1 MRSRKAKTDLRSN
14 SPSAASPTL
23 SPSQPNRR
31 KTTTGERPWHLHS
44 TFLPAP
50 MPGCPASMVRS
61 KSAASPCIP
70 RTTICPACF
79 TRCRYAPRSPKAPS
93 PSIDTNGAKAMPG
106 VKAVYTRQNLGK
118 LFRSA
123 PSPDGLSGYL
133 DERRPPFDDDIIRY
147 YGQYVAAVVAL
158 TYEQAAAAANAVKVT
173 YKAEKPDVRDHLETD
188 EKPTVDSHRGNPD
201 QAFDSAPV
209 KLDETYSTPTE
220 THNPIELHASVATWD
235 GQNFT
240 LYETTQAVVN
250 HRDVLAQML
259 GVPQE
264 NVRVISRFLGSG
276 FGGKLWPWTHCLIAA
291 SAARN
296 LNRPVKLVVTRDM
309 MFQTVGH
316 RPNTQQRIRIGAE
329 SDGKLVSLMH
339 DSLNHTSILDDYS
352 EGCSEATG
360 YSYST
365 PNLRATSGLVRRNV
379 GTPTSMRG
387 PGAVPGLFA
396 LESAM
401 DELAIKLNM
410 DPIKLRLLN
419 EPQIDEGKNMPFS
432 SRHFVECLNV
442 GAEKFGWAQR
452 TPQVGSMKKD
462 GLVLG
467 WGVAGCS
474 WIAERQATAATVDL
488 HDDGTARVS
497 CATQDIG
504 TGTYTVLSQIVS
516 ERTGIPHDKIEVVLG
531 DSDLPPGPISGG
543 SWATASVI
551 PAVVDAI
558 EKAQQLLFVIA
569 SQSKEPGLAGQ
580 KPELMAFTNGCVH
593 LKDKSPET
601 GVKYEQILT
610 AGNIRAASGQGKSEG
625 TLGDP
630 NSKHSKHSFGAQ
642 FAEVTWQPE
651 TARLRVSRV
660 VTVIDAGRILN
671 PKPARN
677 QIEGAVV
684 MGVGMAL
691 FEETV
696 YDPRFGAPINNNLA
710 DYIVATNAD
719 APHIDVTFLDYP
731 DKVINPLGARGVGEI
746 GLAGIAAAITNAVYH
761 ATGVRVRKLPV
772 RIEDLLGPSL
782 RA

>member
-1 MRSRKAKTDLRSN
+1 MASLLNLPPKTNAGLPRVDGPLKVSGVAMYTSDHNFPGMLYAVPVCATIASGTITAIDSSRAES
-14 SPSAASPTL
+14 
-23 SPSQPNRR
+23 
-31 KTTTGERPWHLHS
+31 
-44 TFLPAP
+44 
-50 MPGCPASMVRS
+50 
-61 KSAASPCIP
+61 
-70 RTTICPACF
+70 
-79 TRCRYAPRSPKAPS
+79 
-93 PSIDTNGAKAMPG
+93 MPG

-118 LFRSA
+118 LFRTA
-123 PSPDGLSGYL
+123 PAQDFTGIV
-133 DERRPPFDDDIIRY
+133 DERRPPFEDDTVHY

-158 TYEQAAAAANAVKVT
+158 TFEQAVAAASAVKVT
-173 YKAEKPDVRDHLETD
+173 YNSQKPDVRDHLETD
-188 EKPTVDSHRGNPD
+188 EKPKEDSKRGDPEP
-201 QAFDSAPV
+201 AFQSSAV
-209 KLDETYSTPTE
+209 KVDETYVTPTE
-220 THNPIELHASVATWD
+220 THNPIELHASVAVWD

-240 LYETTQAVVN
+240 LYETSQAVMN
-250 HRDVLAQML
+250 SRDVLSQWL

-276 FGGKLWPWTHCLIAA
+276 FGGKLWPWTHCAIAA

-296 LNRPVKLVVTRDM
+296 LNRPVKLVLTRDM
-309 MFQTVGH
+309 MFQSVGH
-316 RPNTQQRIRIGAE
+316 RPRTQQRIRLGATP
-329 SDGKLVSLMH
+329 DGKLVSLMH

-352 EGCSEATG
+352 EGCSEATA

-396 LESAM
+396 LASAM

-419 EPQIDEGKNMPFS
+419 EPQKDEGLNLPFS
-432 SRHFVECLNV
+432 SRHMVECLNV
-442 GAEKFGWAQR
+442 GAEKFGWSRR

-462 GLVLG
+462 GLILG

-474 WIAERQATAATVDL
+474 WIAERMGTEASVDL
-488 HDDGTARVS
+488 RDDGTARVS

-504 TGTYTVLSQIVS
+504 TGTYTVLSQIVADK
-516 ERTGIPHDKIEVVLG
+516 TGIPHHKIEVVLG

-551 PAVVDAI
+551 PPVLEAI
-558 EKAQQLLFVIA
+558 EKAQQTLFMIA
-569 SQSKEPGLAGQ
+569 IQGRNPAFAGQ
-580 KPELMAFTNGCVH
+580 KPESMAFTDGCVH
-593 LKDKSPET
+593 LKGKSPDS
-601 GVKYEQILT
+601 GVRFDQILT
-610 AGNIRAASGQGKSEG
+610 DANVRAASGNGKSEG
-625 TLGDP
+625 TFGNP
-630 NSKHSKHSFGAQ
+630 NRKHSSHSFGAQ

-660 VTVIDAGRILN
+660 VTVIDAGHILN

-696 YDPRFGAPINNNLA
+696 YDPRFGVPINNNLA

-719 APHIDVTFLDYP
+719 APEIDVTFLDYP
-731 DKVINPLGARGVGEI
+731 DKVLNPLGARGVGEI
-746 GLAGIAAAITNAVYH
+746 GLAGIAAAITSAVHH
-761 ATGVRVRKLPV
+761 ATGVRVRELPV
-772 RIEDLLGPSL
+772 RIEDLLTS
-782 RA
+782 

>member
-1 MRSRKAKTDLRSN
+1 M
-14 SPSAASPTL
+14 ASIL
-23 SPSQPNRR
+23 N
-31 KTTTGERPWHLHS
+31 
-44 TFLPAP
+44 LP
-50 MPGCPASMVRS
+50 
-61 KSAASPCIP
+61 P
-70 RTTICPACF
+70 RTNAGLPRVDGPLKVSGVAMYTSDHNLPGMLYAVPVCATIAKG
-79 TRCRYAPRSPKAPS
+79 TITG
-93 PSIDTNGAKAMPG
+93 IDTSGAKAMPG

-133 DERRPPFDDDIIRY
+133 DERRPPFDDDTVRY

-158 TYEQAAAAANAVKVT
+158 TYEQAVAAANAVKVA
-173 YKAEKPDVRDHLETD
+173 YKSDKPDVRDHLETAD
-188 EKPTVDSHRGNPD
+188 KPNVDSHRGNPD
-201 QAFDSAPV
+201 EAFQSAPV
-209 KLDETYSTPTE
+209 KVDETYVTPTE

-240 LYETTQAVVN
+240 LYETTQAVMN

-259 GVPQE
+259 GVSPE

-316 RPNTQQRIRIGAE
+316 RPLTQQQIRLGATP
-329 SDGKLVSLMH
+329 DGKLVSLMH

-352 EGCSEATG
+352 EGCSEATS

-410 DPIKLRLLN
+410 DPVKLRLLN
-419 EPQIDEGKNMPFS
+419 EPKIDEGKNLPFS

-442 GAEKFGWAQR
+442 GAEKFGWSQR

-462 GLVLG
+462 GLILG

-474 WIAERQATAATVDL
+474 WIAERMATAATVDL
-488 HDDGTARVS
+488 HADGTARVS

-516 ERTGIPHDKIEVVLG
+516 QRVGIPNDKIEVVLG

-558 EKAQQLLFVIA
+558 EKAQQLLFLIA

-593 LKDKSPET
+593 LKDKSTDT
-601 GVKYEQILT
+601 GVRYEQMLT
-610 AGNIRAASGQGKSEG
+610 AGNIRAASGEGKSEG

-630 NSKHSKHSFGAQ
+630 NSKYSKHSFGAQ

-660 VTVIDAGRILN
+660 VTVIDAGHIIN

-719 APHIDVTFLDYP
+719 SPQIDVTFLDYP
-731 DKVINPLGARGVGEI
+731 DMVLNPLGARGVGEI

-772 RIEDLLGPSL
+772 RIENLLSPPL

>member
-1 MRSRKAKTDLRSN
+1 MASLLNLPPKTNAGLPRVDGPLKVSGVAMYTSDHNFPGMLYAVPVCATIASGTITAIDSSRAES
-14 SPSAASPTL
+14 
-23 SPSQPNRR
+23 
-31 KTTTGERPWHLHS
+31 
-44 TFLPAP
+44 
-50 MPGCPASMVRS
+50 
-61 KSAASPCIP
+61 
-70 RTTICPACF
+70 
-79 TRCRYAPRSPKAPS
+79 
-93 PSIDTNGAKAMPG
+93 MPG

-118 LFRSA
+118 LFRTA
-123 PSPDGLSGYL
+123 PAQDFTGIV
-133 DERRPPFDDDIIRY
+133 DERRPPFEDDTVHY

-158 TYEQAAAAANAVKVT
+158 TFEQAVAAASAVKVT
-173 YKAEKPDVRDHLETD
+173 YNSQKPDVRDHLETD
-188 EKPTVDSHRGNPD
+188 EKPKEDSKRGDPEP
-201 QAFDSAPV
+201 AFQSSAV
-209 KLDETYSTPTE
+209 KVDETYVTPTE
-220 THNPIELHASVATWD
+220 THNPIELHASVAVWD

-240 LYETTQAVVN
+240 LYETSQAVMN
-250 HRDVLAQML
+250 SRDVLSQWL

-276 FGGKLWPWTHCLIAA
+276 FGGKLWPWTHCAIAA

-296 LNRPVKLVVTRDM
+296 LNRPVKLVLTRDM
-309 MFQTVGH
+309 MFQSVGH
-316 RPNTQQRIRIGAE
+316 RPRTQQRIRLGATP
-329 SDGKLVSLMH
+329 DGKLVSLMH

-352 EGCSEATG
+352 EGCSEATA

-419 EPQIDEGKNMPFS
+419 EPQKDEGLNLPFS
-432 SRHFVECLNV
+432 SRHMVECLNV
-442 GAEKFGWAQR
+442 GAEKFGWSRR

-462 GLVLG
+462 GLILG

-474 WIAERQATAATVDL
+474 WIAERMGTEASVDL
-488 HDDGTARVS
+488 RDDGTARVS

-504 TGTYTVLSQIVS
+504 TGTYTVLSQIVADK
-516 ERTGIPHDKIEVVLG
+516 TGIPHHKIEVVLG

-551 PAVVDAI
+551 PPVLEAI
-558 EKAQQLLFVIA
+558 EKAQQTLFMIA
-569 SQSKEPGLAGQ
+569 IQGRNPAFAGQ
-580 KPELMAFTNGCVH
+580 KPESMAFTDGCVH
-593 LKDKSPET
+593 LKGKSPDS
-601 GVKYEQILT
+601 GVRFDQILT
-610 AGNIRAASGQGKSEG
+610 DANVRAASGNGKSEG
-625 TLGDP
+625 TFGNP
-630 NSKHSKHSFGAQ
+630 NRKHSTHSFGAQ

-660 VTVIDAGRILN
+660 VTVIDAGHILN

-696 YDPRFGAPINNNLA
+696 YDPRFGVPINNNLA

-719 APHIDVTFLDYP
+719 APEIDVTFLDYP
-731 DKVINPLGARGVGEI
+731 DKVLNPLGARGVGEI
-746 GLAGIAAAITNAVYH
+746 GLAGIAAAITSAVHH
-761 ATGVRVRKLPV
+761 ATGVRVRELPV
-772 RIEDLLGPSL
+772 RIEDLLTS
-782 RA
+782 

>member
-1 MRSRKAKTDLRSN
+1 MASILNLPPKTNAGLPRVDGPLKVSGAAMYTSDHNLPGMLYAVPVCATIASGTITAIDCSRA
-14 SPSAASPTL
+14 
-23 SPSQPNRR
+23 Q
-31 KTTTGERPWHLHS
+31 
-44 TFLPAP
+44 
-50 MPGCPASMVRS
+50 
-61 KSAASPCIP
+61 
-70 RTTICPACF
+70 
-79 TRCRYAPRSPKAPS
+79 
-93 PSIDTNGAKAMPG
+93 AMPG
-106 VKAVYTRQNLGK
+106 VKAVYTRQNIGK
-118 LFRSA
+118 LFRTG
-123 PSPDGLSGYL
+123 PPQGFSGIV
-133 DERRPPFDDDIIRY
+133 DERRPPFEDDTIRY

-158 TYEQAAAAANAVKVT
+158 TFEQAVAAANAVKVT
-173 YKAEKPDVRDHLETD
+173 YHSEKPDVRDHLESD
-188 EKPTVDSHRGNPD
+188 QKPKVDSQRGDPES
-201 QAFDSAPV
+201 AFQSAVV
-209 KLDETYSTPTE
+209 KVDETYGTPTE
-220 THNPIELHASVATWD
+220 THNPIELHASVAVWD

-240 LYETTQAVVN
+240 LYETSQAVMN
-250 HRDVLAQML
+250 HRDVMAQVL
-259 GVPQE
+259 GVPPE
-264 NVRVISRFLGSG
+264 NIRVISRFLGSG
-276 FGGKLWPWTHCLIAA
+276 FGGKLWPWTHCMIAA

-309 MFQTVGH
+309 MFQNVGH
-316 RPNTQQRIRIGAE
+316 RPQTQQRVRLGATP
-329 SDGKLVSLMH
+329 DGKLVSLMH

-352 EGCSEATG
+352 EGCSEATA

-419 EPQIDEGKNMPFS
+419 EPQKDEGLNLPFS
-432 SRHFVECLNV
+432 SRHMVECLNV
-442 GAEKFGWAQR
+442 GAEKFGWSRR

-462 GLVLG
+462 GLILG

-474 WIAERQATAATVDL
+474 WIAERMESQATVDL
-488 HDDGTARVS
+488 RNDGTARVS

-504 TGTYTVLSQIVS
+504 TGTYTVLSQIVH
-516 ERTGIPHDKIEVVLG
+516 ERTGVPLEKIEVVLG

-551 PAVVDAI
+551 PAVFEAI
-558 EKAQQLLFVIA
+558 EKAQQTLFTLA
-569 SQSKEPGLAGQ
+569 GQGKDSGLAGQ
-580 KPELMAFTNGCVH
+580 KPDAMALTDGCVH
-593 LKDKSPET
+593 LKDKSPDT
-601 GVKYEQILT
+601 GVRFEQILT
-610 AGNIRAASGQGKSEG
+610 ANNIRAASGSGKSEG
-625 TLGDP
+625 TFGNP
-630 NSKHSKHSFGAQ
+630 NKKFSTHSFGAQ

-660 VTVIDAGRILN
+660 VTVIDAGHIIN

-719 APHIDVTFLDYP
+719 SPEIDVTFLDYP

-746 GLAGIAAAITNAVYH
+746 GLAGIAPAITSAVYH

-772 RIEDLLGPSL
+772 RIENLLTPPL